1 MAQATI
7 VIIGDELLTGER
19 EESNSA
25 CIAIALSEVG
35 IITRRI
41 LTVGDELSEI
51 TSAIS
56 SGLADCQLVV
66 LSGGLGPTSDDRT
79 KKAICQ
85 FFGLE
90 LRFHKDILEDIQRR
104 FAERGLEMPAVNRE
118 QAYQPEGAMLLY
130 NPLGSAR
137 GILLA
142 DEKSGGLV
150 TALPGV
156 PPEMKA
162 MLAESLLPMLKE
174 RGLAGSP
181 SAKRELRVVG
191 LPESAVSELLAP
203 LEKKYSSSP
212 HFAIGYYPHQ
222 IEVLIHLKAPGL
234 TPKEGEKFLDE
245 LESEARKALGDYIYE
260 RGGEDLAELV
270 GRMLRERQA
279 TLAVAE
285 SCSGGLLSQRITA
298 IPGASDYYLGGA
310 ITYSNQAKVKIL
322 GVSEKTL
329 SDRGAVSAEVAEQMA
344 WGAMKVFNADYAL
357 STTGIA
363 GPTGATVEKPVG
375 LVYIA
380 CAHQEKVRAY
390 KYIFI
395 GGREMV
401 MRRTAQTAL
410 DILRLTLM
418 YGKFPEKRRGE
429 LT

>member
-7 VIIGDELLTGER
+7 IIIGDELLTGER
-19 EESNSA
+19 EESNSSY
-25 CIAIALSEVG
+25 IASALGEVG
-35 IITRRI
+35 IVTKRI
-41 LTVGDELSEI
+41 VTVGDEPSEI
-51 TSAIS
+51 ISAIS
-56 SGLADCQLVV
+56 SGLADCQLVI

-90 LRFHKDILEDIQRR
+90 LEFHKDILEDIQRR

-118 QAYQPEGAMLLY
+118 QAYQPQGAMLLN

-142 DEKSGGLV
+142 DEKRGGLV
-150 TALPGV
+150 VAMPGV
-156 PPEMKA
+156 PPELKA

-212 HFAIGYYPHQ
+212 HLAVGYYPHQ
-222 IEVLIHLKAPGL
+222 IEVLIRFQAKGLAPD
-234 TPKEGEKFLDE
+234 KGEKFLDE
-245 LESEARKALGDYIYE
+245 VESDARKALGDYIYG
-260 RGGEDLAELV
+260 RGGDDLSELV
-270 GRMLRERQA
+270 GRMLRERQT

-285 SCSGGLLSQRITA
+285 SCSGGRLSQRITV

-310 ITYSNQAKVKIL
+310 VAYSNRAKVKIL
-322 GVSEKTL
+322 GVSEITL
-329 SDRGAVSAEVAEQMA
+329 ADKGAVSAEVAEEMA
-344 WGAMKVFNADYAL
+344 SGAIKAFNTDYAL

-363 GPTGATVEKPVG
+363 GPSGATAEKPVG

-380 CAHQEKVRAY
+380 CAHEEKVRAY

-395 GGREMV
+395 GGRDMV